1 MTLLRRARLGAGLVD
16 VRLENGRI
24 SDIRPAGGAA
34 DAADARS
41 DVIDLDGRW
50 LLPGLW
56 DHHAHLTQL
65 ALTLRRVDL
74 SGVASAAE
82 AARVMGASLAANPPE
97 RGLPLVGAA
106 FRDGLW
112 PDVPTVE
119 LLDAATGDTPT
130 VLVSG
135 DLHTT
140 WLNSAALVTYGFAGH
155 PTGVLVEDDA
165 FAVTSALQNVP
176 ESTLDGWLQDAAIL
190 AAGRG
195 VVGVVE
201 LEMAANVDTW
211 RRRYADGFDGL
222 RIQVGIYTP
231 YLEAALAAGLRTGDA
246 LDDEGLL
253 TVGPFKILTDGSLNT
268 RTAYCVDPYPGT
280 AERGMLTV
288 TTDELLPLLRAAV
301 GGGIAPA
308 VHAIGDEAV
317 RLVLD
322 AFTMLDGSPL
332 PAGTRMEHAQL
343 VRTEDFSR
351 FAALG
356 VAASVQPEH
365 AMDDR
370 DVADRYWAGRT
381 DRSFALRSLLDAGAE
396 LLLGSDAPVAP
407 LDPWTTLSA
416 AVTRARDGREPW
428 HPEQAITVDEGI
440 AASAHSV
447 VAVGEVADLIAVDRD
462 PHVPGNLAGM
472 PVALTLLAG
481 RATHSTL

>member
-1 MTLLRRARLGAGLVD
+1 MTLLKGARLGDSLVD
-16 VRLENGRI
+16 VQIEHGRI
-24 SDIRPAGGAA
+24 AEIVPAGVAEAHG
-34 DAADARS
+34 DT
-41 DVIDLDGRW
+41 IELDGRW

-56 DHHAHLTQL
+56 DHHAHLTQH

-74 SGVASAAE
+74 SSAASAVE
-82 AARVMGASLAANPPE
+82 AAQLMGAALAVSPPE
-97 RGLPLVGAA
+97 PGLPLIGAA

-112 PDVPTVE
+112 PDTPTFE
-119 LLDAATGDTPT
+119 LLDATTGDTPT

-140 WLNSAALVTYGFAGH
+140 WLNTAALAKYGLAGH
-155 PTGVLVEDDA
+155 PTGVLVEDNA
-165 FAVTSALQNVP
+165 FAVTAELQNVP
-176 ESTLDGWLQDAAIL
+176 EAILDTWLQDAAAL
-190 AAGRG
+190 AATRG

-201 LEMAANVDTW
+201 LEMAANIVNW
-211 RRRYADGFDGL
+211 RRRYAGGFEGL
-222 RIQVGIYTP
+222 RIQAGIYTP
-231 YLEAALAAGLRTGDA
+231 FLEAALAAGHRTGA
-246 LDDEGLL
+246 VLDDGGML

-280 AERGMLTV
+280 TERGMLTV
-288 TTDELLPLLRAAV
+288 PTEELLPLLRSAI

-322 AFTMLDGSPL
+322 AFTMLDGQPL
-332 PAGTRMEHAQL
+332 PVGTRMEHAQL
-343 VRTEDFSR
+343 VRGEDLGR

-356 VAASVQPEH
+356 VAASMQPEH

-370 DVADRYWAGRT
+370 DVADHYWAGRT
-381 DRSFALRSLLDAGAE
+381 GRSFALRSLLDAGAE

-416 AVTRARDGREPW
+416 AVTRTRDGREPW
-428 HPEQAITVDEGI
+428 HPEQAISIEEGV
-440 AASAHSV
+440 AASVHSRV
-447 VAVGEVADLIAVDRD
+447 DVGEVADLVAVDRD
-462 PHVPGNLAGM
+462 PWVPGNLAGM

-481 RATHSTL
+481 RTTHSTL